1 MTTCNAELMEI
12 INVPNTD
19 TFDCWRQKTNVL
31 AERQGNLTTLHANIS
46 GDNRNNLVDAIN
58 EVIQDTEDSI
68 NEVISNSVI
77 YRRRTLANAIAMS

>member
-31 AERQGNLTTLHANIS
+31 AERQGNLTTLDASIS
-46 GDNRNNLVDAIN
+46 EDNRNNLVDAIN
-58 EVIQDTEDSI
+58 AA
-68 NEVISNSVI
+68 ISNSI
-77 YRRRTLANAIAMS
+77 AYRRRTLANAIAMS